1 MVGKKGARI
10 DIPPNLAIPR
20 RRKNNMRSLPTLVL
34 IVALVLALGKRG
46 GRESVPPNGLGTP
59 KRTNTKPYLPPPP
72 SFLPASRP
80 AEATFWRWGGGGC
93 GWGGCGGW
101 WGPRWGW
108 NGGWG
113 GGYGCGYGCGRKLLA
128 RVAGDA

>member
-1 MVGKKGARI
+1 
-10 DIPPNLAIPR
+10 
-20 RRKNNMRSLPTLVL
+20 MRSLPTLVL

-46 GRESVPPNGLGTP
+46 ERESVPPHNGLATP